1 MVDPISSAA
10 ALAPA
15 QVQKTAFA
23 KPAAPVAGPS
33 FAETLK
39 AAAASTVDSLKTSE
53 ATSMSAMQGG
63 AAIQDVVGAT
73 VRAELAVETAVSV
86 RNKLI
91 ESYQEIMRMPI

>member
-1 MVDPISSAA
+1 MIDPISSAA
-10 ALAPA
+10 GFAPA
-15 QVQKTAFA
+15 ELQKTTFT
-23 KPAAPVAGPS
+23 KAAPSVSGAS
-33 FAETLK
+33 FADTLK
-39 AAAASTVDSLKTSE
+39 AAASSTVDSLKTSE